1 MENNQTRKLVAGL
14 IISGALNIMLVSF
27 FFYWVMR
34 EVPPI
39 PYFESRPAN
48 RDEQQTPFAIDHSN
62 EEIIRYFKS
71 LSLGQLVQKLSN
83 SEFVENGYKIRDL
96 SLAVLVTFHH
106 FDLSRALLDDVQPLE
121 VRVISFGL
129 KKDGKPAK
137 VLAYPGLTDKQ
148 YETLIAFARRE
159 RWPLTPK
166 GLFLNLKNAKNKSNS
181 SLQDAFY
188 LTPEFLSVEMLFSRS
203 NLPLKKQEIL
213 NVLLEGSFSMLSQ
226 FTEHQKQSA
235 DLTKARRQYFLLEY
249 IKNHSRAAAYLLLRT
264 DGPQI
269 VRKLDDA
276 HIKTILSLLT
286 HKTEEAQKFSLAI
299 LTSPR
304 GDSVRQ
310 MAAMRLYEYSGEEV
324 PEKFQHEVALNKF
337 LPRSMSLVQD
347 KANVLTESIE
357 VTKQPLDASKP
368 RIDSIYIVQEGD
380 SLWKISR
387 KFDTDID
394 LLKRHNQLTS
404 DFLKPGTTLKLP

>member
-1 MENNQTRKLVAGL
+1 MENNQTRKLVAWL
-14 IISGALNIMLVSF
+14 ILSAALNIMLVSF

-34 EVPPI
+34 ERPPT
-39 PYFESRPAN
+39 PYFELRPPN
-48 RDEQQTPFAIDHSN
+48 IDEQQTPFAIDHSN

-71 LSLGQLVQKLSN
+71 LSLEQLVQKLSN

-106 FDLSRALLDDVQPLE
+106 FDLSRALLDDVQPVEIRL
-121 VRVISFGL
+121 ISFGF

-137 VLAYPGLTDKQ
+137 VLAYPGLNDKQ
-148 YETLIAFARRE
+148 FETLIAFAKRE

-166 GLFLNLKNAKNKSNS
+166 GLFLNLKASKNKLNHT
-181 SLQDAFY
+181 LQDAFY

-203 NLPLKKQEIL
+203 NRPIKKQEIL
-213 NVLLEGSFSMLSQ
+213 NVLLEGNFSMLSQ

-249 IKNHSRAAAYLLLRT
+249 VKSHSRAAAYLLLKT

-276 HIKTILSLLT
+276 YIKMILSELI

-324 PEKFQHEVALNKF
+324 PEKFHHQVALHKF
-337 LPRSMSLVQD
+337 LPVSMNASQV
-347 KANVLTESIE
+347 KAEVLNAPVEI
-357 VTKQPLDASKP
+357 AKP
-368 RIDSIYIVQEGD
+368 KTDSVYIVQEGD

-387 KFDTDID
+387 RLDID
-394 LLKRHNQLTS
+394 IDHLKRHNQLTS
-404 DFLKPGTTLKLP
+404 DFLKPGTALKVP